1 MPTRDGN
8 VGSAKLLRLR
18 SSAEPN
24 SNRTL
29 LARATLLPALLLA
42 SLVAAAAT
50 HAVQQDADAWPQ
62 LLGPRRDGTAPA
74 TRVAVWP
81 EGGPQVLWRRD
92 VGEGF
97 AGPSVAAEQL
107 FLFHRVADEELLES
121 LDLATGATNWRTSY
135 ATDYRDDFGFDEG
148 PRATPTVA
156 QGRVFTLGAQ
166 GELQAVD
173 LTTGRRLW
181 SVGTHAR
188 FGVRKGFF
196 GAASAPLVDGDHVMV
211 NVGGPGAGIVAF
223 DAASGEV
230 LWAATDHEASYSAPV
245 TADLG
250 GRHSALFFTR
260 NGLVEIDP
268 ASGQVRADY
277 PWRSRS
283 RSSVNAASP
292 LVIGDRVYLSA
303 SYGTG
308 AVLLERSAVGFM
320 PVWSSDD
327 VLTNHYATSIHHRG
341 YLYGFHGRQE
351 YGQSLR
357 AVELSTGKV
366 AWEVERFGAGT
377 LLLVGDR
384 LLILRERGELVLA
397 EATPEAFRPLA
408 SARILD
414 GTTRAY
420 PALANNLLFARNG
433 SELIA
438 VELPSPPSS

>member
-1 MPTRDGN
+1 M
-8 VGSAKLLRLR
+8 LWQR
-18 SSAEPN
+18 S
-24 SNRTL
+24 
-29 LARATLLPALLLA
+29 
-42 SLVAAAAT
+42 
-50 HAVQQDADAWPQ
+50 
-62 LLGPRRDGTAPA
+62 
-74 TRVAVWP
+74 
-81 EGGPQVLWRRD
+81 

-97 AGPSVAAEQL
+97 AGPAVAAGRL
-107 FLFHRVADEELLES
+107 LLFHRVADEEVLES
-121 LDLATGATNWRTSY
+121 LDPATGRTDWSTAY
-135 ATDYRDDFGFDEG
+135 ATEYRDDFGFDEG
-148 PRATPTVA
+148 PRATPTAA

-166 GELQAVD
+166 GKLQAID
-173 LTTGRRLW
+173 LSTGRRLW
-181 SVGTHAR
+181 SVDTHAR

-196 GAASAPLVDGDHVMV
+196 GAASAPIVDGDRVMV
-211 NVGGPGAGIVAF
+211 NVGGRDAGIVAF

-230 LWAATDHEASYSAPV
+230 LWTATDHEASYSAPR
-245 TADLG
+245 TAQLG

-268 ASGQVRADY
+268 ASGEVRADY

-283 RSSVNAASP
+283 RSSVNVATP
-292 LVIGDRVYLSA
+292 LVIGERVYLSA

-308 AVLLERSAVGFM
+308 AVLLERDSTGFM
-320 PVWSSDD
+320 PVWSSNDM
-327 VLTNHYATSIHHRG
+327 LTNHYATSIHYRG

-357 AVELSTGKV
+357 AVELSTGKL

-397 EATPEAFRPLA
+397 EAGPEAFRPLA

-414 GTTRAY
+414 GTVRAY
-420 PALANNLLFARNG
+420 PALANNLLFARSG

-438 VELPSPPSS
+438 VELPSSPSS